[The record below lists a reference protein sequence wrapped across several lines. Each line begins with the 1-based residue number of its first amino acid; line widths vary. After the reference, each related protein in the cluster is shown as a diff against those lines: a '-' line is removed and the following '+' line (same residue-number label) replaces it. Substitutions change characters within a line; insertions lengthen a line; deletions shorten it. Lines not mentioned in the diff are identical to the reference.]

1 MESHGKSLVI
11 KPLNVFIKASF
22 SLPDV
27 SRDDLSPNI
36 INQDFRNES
45 QLSGHGSE
53 YANLLICVQ
62 KAREASDKLLTALI
76 DHEKQSKVH
85 PVVERINDESPE
97 KKKSRFE
104 D

>member
-1 MESHGKSLVI
+1 MMESHGKSLVI

-36 INQDFRNES
+36 INQDFRNDS

-53 YANLLICVQ
+53 VSSNFSHRLHFFNV
-62 KAREASDKLLTALI
+62 TA
-76 DHEKQSKVH
+76 
-85 PVVERINDESPE
+85 
-97 KKKSRFE
+97 
-104 D
+104 